1 VIFNKKAGIHACLF
15 VILKLQNIINRVE
28 SDEGMKLK
36 SIKEIEQ
43 ALIAGSL
50 SIEEIESLKQDHRKG
65 VQRLF
70 TKWQKQQN
78 ELENIKAMFEDMSV
92 YEKDL
97 KLQGKQLIAGVD
109 EVGRGPL
116 AGPVVAAA
124 VILPNEPILG
134 LNDSKKL
141 SKSKREELYHQINE
155 KALAVGIGIMSAK
168 EIDQYNIYQ
177 ATKKAMIKA
186 VNNLMEEP
194 DHLLI
199 DAMELSLSIT
209 QTSIIKG
216 DANSVSIAAAS
227 IVAKVTRDKIMA
239 ELSHSYPQYGFE
251 KNAGYGT
258 KEHLKALEEFGIT
271 KEHRKSFSPVKE
283 MNI

>member
-1 VIFNKKAGIHACLF
+1 
-15 VILKLQNIINRVE
+15 
-28 SDEGMKLK
+28 MKLT

-43 ALIAGSL
+43 ALTAESL
-50 SIEEIESLKQDHRKG
+50 SIEEIESLKQDRRKG
-65 VQRLF
+65 VQRLL

-78 ELENIKAMFEDMSV
+78 ELENIKRMFEDMSV

-97 KLQGKQLIAGVD
+97 KLQGKQFIAGVD

-116 AGPVVAAA
+116 AGPVVTAA

-141 SKSKREELYHQINE
+141 SKSRREELYKQIKNQ
-155 KALAVGIGIMSAK
+155 AVAIGIGIMSAK
-168 EIDQYNIYQ
+168 EIDQHNIYQ
-177 ATKKAMIKA
+177 ATKKAMVQA
-186 VNNLMEEP
+186 VNNLTIKP

-199 DAMELSLSIT
+199 DAMELPLPIS

-216 DANSVSIAAAS
+216 DANSISIAAAS
-227 IVAKVTRDKIMA
+227 IVAKVTRDKIME
-239 ELSHSYPQYGFE
+239 ELSQTYPQYGFE

-258 KEHLKALEEFGIT
+258 KEHLNALYKYGVTE
-271 KEHRKSFSPVKE
+271 EHRKTFSPVKE
-283 MNI
+283 MITLD